1 MALGSVRT
9 KAVAAVLVLAAAGG
23 VAAWQLL
30 PLGDQGHG
38 AIRVGTTDHVSA
50 LDPAGAYDAG
60 SWALYSNVYQSLL
73 TIKPGADTPAPDAA
87 SSCAF
92 VGQKLTTYRCE
103 LRSDL
108 TFAGGRQVTA
118 EDVKFSFDRI
128 KQINSDQGPAP
139 LFNTLESVKA
149 EGRTVTFNLT
159 APDATFP
166 FKIATGAASIV
177 DRERYPAKALRADGK
192 VDGSGPFTLTGY
204 KAGTTAELKPNP
216 AYKGQAKPARAAVTV
231 HYFKDSAQLDQAWKD
246 HQIEVAHRDMPPAV
260 LAGLNPGLK
269 DTRYQASGGTETR
282 HIVFNVRPGSTVQ
295 KPAVRQAMAASL
307 DRSKIAGDVYKGTVT
322 PLYSLVPAGIAG
334 HSTPFFDTYPAP
346 NGAAARKLLTDA
358 GISLPVSVT
367 LGVNTRGANVAEAD
381 EIKRQLESTGLFQLK
396 IKAVEAWEDFQKA
409 YAAGEF
415 DAYTIG
421 WIADFP
427 DADNFLAP
435 LVGKD
440 SSMNNGFSDKTV
452 EDLITRTQSFQDRGE
467 ASNDFH
473 ELQRVVSQQIPLLP
487 IWQKKDYVLSRE
499 AVSGLQYLSDGT
511 GVWRLWELDWL

>member
-1 MALGSVRT
+1 MGLGSVRS
-9 KAVAAVLVLAAAGG
+9 KVVAAGLVLAVAGG

-30 PLGDQGHG
+30 PVGGEQHG
-38 AIRVGTTDHVSA
+38 AIRVGTTDTVSA

-73 TIKPGADTPAPDAA
+73 TIKPGSDTPVPDAA

-92 VGQKLTTYRCE
+92 VGQKLTAYRCE
-103 LRSDL
+103 LRPDL
-108 TFAGGRQVTA
+108 TFGGGRQVTA

-149 EGRTVTFNLT
+149 EGRTVTFTLS

-177 DRERYPAKALRADGK
+177 DKERYPAKALREDGKADGT
-192 VDGSGPFTLTGY
+192 GPFTLTGY
-204 KAGTTAELKPNP
+204 KARTTAELKPNP
-216 AYKGQAKPARAAVTV
+216 AYRGQAKPANVAVTV
-231 HYFKDSAQLDQAWKD
+231 RYYKDSAQLDQAWRD

-269 DTRYQASGGTETR
+269 DTRYQTSGGTEAR
-282 HIVFNVRPGSTVQ
+282 HIVFNVRPGSSVQ
-295 KPAVRQAMAASL
+295 KPAVRQAVAAAL
-307 DRSKIAGDVYKGTVT
+307 DRSKIATDVHKGTVT

-346 NGAAARKLLTDA
+346 NGTTARKLLADA
-358 GISLPVSVT
+358 GVATPVSVT
-367 LGVNTRGANVAEAD
+367 LGVNTRGPNLAEAE
-381 EIKRQLESTGLFQLK
+381 EIRRQLESTGLFQLK
-396 IKAVEAWEDFQKA
+396 IKPVEAWEDFQKA

-440 SSMNNGFSDKTV
+440 SSMNNGFSDKAV
-452 EDLITRTQSFQDRGE
+452 DDLIARSQSFQNRAE
-467 ASNDFH
+467 AANDFR
-473 ELQRVVSQQIPLLP
+473 ELQRVVSQQIPMLP

-499 AVSGLQYLSDGT
+499 AVTGLQYLSDGT
-511 GVWRLWELDWL
+511 GVWRLWELNWL